1 MSDQRPQDPLPPRPA
16 PFRLTPESR
25 LLLAS
30 TWIAPP
36 AQAQA
41 QAERIMAACH
51 EGIDWDEFLSLVDR
65 HRVLV
70 PHDALRRL
78 VGDRLPGRVYE
89 QLNSRKAEAC
99 RQALR
104 QAAELVR
111 LHRAFAAQ
119 GIEMIPLKGV
129 MLSVQLF
136 GDPAVRSTRDLDLLV
151 RTESLDE
158 ADQILRS
165 DGYRRTFPDFELT
178 PKRKQWILEHGLHF
192 SYYHDQRRQLVELH
206 WRFPL
211 WKTEH
216 VAELWNHCQ
225 ARTWMGTS
233 FLNLKD
239 DALLLF
245 LCDHGSKHQ
254 WRRIKWLGDV
264 AGLLARERSF
274 SWGNLLALADRFD
287 LSRPLAQG
295 GLLVRW
301 LYGMPLPEPLVE
313 LIMRQRPARYLAS
326 EAVEAMLLSEEGQFA
341 LHVRLKNGVSPARL
355 REKLPR
361 SVSLRSCLISTDEF
375 RECPLPDGLFWLYF
389 PLRPLLWF
397 YHYYIK
403 NGALVTESTK
413 TE

>member
-1 MSDQRPQDPLPPRPA
+1 
-16 PFRLTPESR
+16 LTPEFR

-30 TWIAPP
+30 TWIAP
-36 AQAQA
+36 ATQDQA
-41 QAERIMAACH
+41 QAERIVAACH

-70 PHDALRRL
+70 PYDALRRL
-78 VGDRLPGRVYE
+78 VGDRLPDRAYE
-89 QLNSRKAEAC
+89 QLKSRKAEAC

-104 QAAELVR
+104 HAAELVR
-111 LHRAFAAQ
+111 LHRAFGAQ
-119 GIEMIPLKGV
+119 GIAMIPLKGV

-136 GDPAVRSTRDLDLLV
+136 GDPAMRTTRDLDLLV
-151 RTESLDE
+151 RTECLDD
-158 ADQILRS
+158 AGQILS
-165 DGYRRTFPDFELT
+165 DEGYRRTYPDFELT
-178 PKRKQWILEHGLHF
+178 PKRKQWILAHGLHF
-192 SYYHDQRRQLVELH
+192 SYDHDQRRQLVELH

-225 ARTWMGTS
+225 AKTWMGTS

-245 LCDHGSKHQ
+245 LCDHGAKHR

-274 SWGNLLALADRFD
+274 SWENLLALADRFD
-287 LSRPLAQG
+287 LSRPLAQAG
-295 GLLVRW
+295 MLIRW
-301 LYGMPLPEPLVE
+301 LYGISLPEPLVE
-313 LIMRQRPARYLAS
+313 LVMRQKPASHLAS
-326 EAVEAMLLSEEGQFA
+326 EAVEAILLSEEGQFA
-341 LHVRLKNGVSPARL
+341 LKTRLKAGVSPGRL
-355 REKLPR
+355 RERLPC
-361 SVSLRSCLISTDEF
+361 SVSLGSCLISTDEF
-375 RECPLPDGLFWLYF
+375 KECPLPDGLFWLYF

-397 YHYYIK
+397 YHHYIK
-403 NGALVTESTK
+403 NGGVVTESIE

>member
-1 MSDQRPQDPLPPRPA
+1 
-16 PFRLTPESR
+16 
-25 LLLAS
+25 
-30 TWIAPP
+30 
-36 AQAQA
+36 
-41 QAERIMAACH
+41 MAACH

-89 QLNSRKAEAC
+89 QLKSRKAEAC

-136 GDPAVRSTRDLDLLV
+136 GDPAVRSTRDLDLLI
-151 RTESLDE
+151 RTKSLDE

-178 PKRKQWILEHGLHF
+178 PKRKQWILAHGQHF

-206 WRFPL
+206 WRLHP
-211 WKTEH
+211 WKTDH
-216 VAELWNHCQ
+216 VAELWSHCQ
-225 ARTWMGTS
+225 AKTWMGAS

-245 LCDHGSKHQ
+245 LCDHGSRHQ
-254 WRRIKWLGDV
+254 WRRIKWLNDV

-287 LSRPLAQG
+287 LSRPLAQAG
-295 GLLVRW
+295 MLVRW
-301 LYGMPLPEPLVE
+301 LYGIPLPEPLVE
-313 LIMRQRPARYLAS
+313 LIMRQKPARYLAS
-326 EAVEAMLLSEEGQFA
+326 KAVEAMLLSEEGQFA
-341 LHVRLKNGVSPARL
+341 LQVRLKNGVSPARL
-355 REKLPR
+355 RERLPR

-375 RECPLPDGLFWLYF
+375 KECPLPDGLFWLYF

-397 YHYYIK
+397 YHHYIK